1 MRNKILTASREAILP
16 DELELV
22 SGEKAWDS
30 VDWKTR
36 ETIKEGVMV
45 ESENGIETDEIAKKL
60 NIPEPVVVMAVAEL
74 IDEGRLIEPDVEIGE
89 VMAVARQNR
98 NTLDRIERRQVAL
111 EKKID
116 MLAEGIVILKRIL
129 LKEDSND
136 KNNSGNN
143 QN

>member
-1 MRNKILTASREAILP
+1 M
-16 DELELV
+16 DELALI

-30 VDWKTR
+30 VDGRTR
-36 ETIKEGVMV
+36 DTIKEGVMA